1 VTDPRRVCAVRVFRL
16 SVGDCDLCAWPQA
29 IATAR
34 ERDDVP
40 RAGPLAAAG
49 GSAVASSAPT
59 PAPSKS
65 PSSTPAGGAPL
76 PILSAAQAAVA
87 AARNLPQP
95 APVRSY
101 SDPAP
106 SSRPSVPVYGGY
118 GKPAPAPS
126 SAMGRGSSAAALQ
139 PSVKSP
145 PPKYGYRPSPLPTVM
160 EGGPAKPSNRP
171 PALPLGGI
179 RAAGASPGQPSR
191 AAPSVYG
198 GKQPQAYYGAIGG
211 GVAAPSGR
219 GSVAP
224 SSRASQA
231 SSRPHWW
238 G

>member
-1 VTDPRRVCAVRVFRL
+1 MRWQAV
-16 SVGDCDLCAWPQA
+16 
-29 IATAR
+29 ATAR

-40 RAGPLAAAG
+40 RGPLAAAG
-49 GSAVASSAPT
+49 GSAVSSSAPA
-59 PAPSKS
+59 PAPAKL
-65 PSSTPAGGAPL
+65 PSSSPVGGAPSSV
-76 PILSAAQAAVA
+76 LSAAQAAVA

-101 SDPAP
+101 SDPVP

-118 GKPAPAPS
+118 AKPAPTPS

-139 PSVKSP
+139 PSIKSP

-171 PALPLGGI
+171 PALPLGGV

-191 AAPSVYG
+191 VAPSGYSS
-198 GKQPQAYYGAIGG
+198 KPQQHYGAVGG
-211 GVAAPSGR
+211 GMAVPSGR